1 MSDTDIHAGVKWS
14 LELNQELQTC
24 NIGILCLTPEN
35 IDSRWMIF
43 EAGALSKII
52 ETSRVIPY
60 RLQFGEID
68 VCLPLSQF
76 QGIDTDKAGSFKLVR
91 NINEALGKP
100 LADQEKLRNIYEKW
114 WPDLER
120 ELKEI
125 PPSAIRKIRSDRELL
140 EEILEIARKA
150 GIRVLN
156 ERLGQILLIP
166 NVTRIEVKPKE
177 KSGQTSEQLAILANY
192 CWKKVAN
199 PEDSRELIP
208 TDIFGM
214 PTDVVEEPL

>member
-1 MSDTDIHAGVKWS
+1 MQIFISWSGDRSKSVANALRNWLPYVFQGLQNQIWMSDTDIHAGVKWS

-68 VCLPLSQF
+68 VGPPLSQF

-91 NINEALGKP
+91 SINEALGKP

-150 GIRVLN
+150 GIRV
-156 ERLGQILLIP
+156 
-166 NVTRIEVKPKE
+166 
-177 KSGQTSEQLAILANY
+177 S
-192 CWKKVAN
+192 
-199 PEDSRELIP
+199 
-208 TDIFGM
+208 
-214 PTDVVEEPL
+214 